1 MKRICRILLAL
12 LILPLVSISAQSE
25 KQGMY
30 TLHIDAYDWGP
41 GVNKV
46 IVPKLDT
53 EEPST
58 FRDYEVKVVR
68 SKENVEMRE
77 GEAAG
82 TREVLYAYPSNAEGD
97 RSEDG
102 NFTTLVLM
110 VAPNDP
116 LSSPIKYY
124 RGDNGRASNQWI
136 DYELTVTHLPTGT
149 MWDKEGGRSIP
160 DLDIFDLNG
169 TFSHNDI
176 NLTYGSFAPDGEGS
190 FPLIIWLHGGGEGG
204 TDPGIPLIANKAVN
218 YASKEIQ
225 EIFKGAYVLAP
236 QTPTFW
242 MQSASGEYTRGDTND
257 IYNEALIALI
267 KEYVDKNPGIDTD
280 RIYIGGCSNGGYMS
294 LKLLLNHPD
303 YFAAGYISALAYRN
317 SFVSEDQLNSIKNI
331 PMWFV
336 HSKDDTTTVPEET
349 VVPLYERLVAA
360 GAPNV
365 HLSLYDHVTDLNGIY
380 GGEDYHF
387 PGHWSWIY
395 SHANDADFG
404 YEGNPVLLDN
414 RPVTIMEWL
423 AQQHK

>member
-380 GGEDYHF
+380 GGKDYHF